1 MDKIDIC
8 YAQHAHRMYTHLEKH
23 PVEEDRPSR
32 QTEEATGDEETDDRF
47 DLATERLDKYVQN
60 GRQQVEGEYHHPGE
74 EGLPWLGR
82 RCHLVAEIINTYR
95 DAVASVT
102 VREAAN

>member
-1 MDKIDIC
+1 MDKVDIW
-8 YAQHAHRMYTHLEKH
+8 YAQHAHRMCTRLESH

-60 GRQQVEGEYHHPGE
+60 GRQQVEGKYHQPGK
-74 EGLPWLGR
+74 EGLSWLGR
-82 RCHLVAEIINTYR
+82 RCHLVAEIINMN
-95 DAVASVT
+95 S
-102 VREAAN
+102 

>member
-1 MDKIDIC
+1 MDKIDFC
-8 YAQHAHRMYTHLEKH
+8 YAQHAHRMCTRLENH

-60 GRQQVEGEYHHPGE
+60 GRQQVEGKYHQPGE
-74 EGLPWLGR
+74 EGLSWLGR
-82 RCHLVAEIINTYR
+82 RYHLVAEIINTYR